1 MEILLKKVKL
11 YSYERGEIVEIVT
24 YMSPPLEA
32 LTRACGK
39 WDQHGCWQLKSLS
52 NILGVIQGFQE
63 SIFETLNTRI
73 QVSNTQW
80 ETSLALHKVF
90 MTAFLNNDSV
100 YLEFTE

>member
-1 MEILLKKVKL
+1 MRKVRL
-11 YSYERGEIVEIVT
+11 YSYESGEIIEIVT

-32 LTRACGK
+32 LTGACGK

-63 SIFETLNTRI
+63 SIFETLNTCR

-90 MTAFLNNDSV
+90 MTAFLNNESV